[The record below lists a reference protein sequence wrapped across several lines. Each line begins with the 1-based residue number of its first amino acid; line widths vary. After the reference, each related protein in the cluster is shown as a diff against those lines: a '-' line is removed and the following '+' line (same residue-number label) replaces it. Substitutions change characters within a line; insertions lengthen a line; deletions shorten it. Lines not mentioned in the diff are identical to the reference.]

1 MVILSSMLNTE
12 RRKAII
18 PFIIVEITKA
28 LFGVGFYKLNK
39 ENLYLFSNIVFL
51 VLHYTLDIF
60 IAKETTNKMLFF
72 KQSFTN
78 TVFFKYIIS
87 FTISFITSES
97 IVEYIDIIFKQNNFK
112 LLKNEDYNKIIIRL
126 VVNAIMNML
135 IYYYLKFKWALSDE
149 KYPIIDMVVMCWVS
163 LLILMFMI
171 LKSVN
176 QMKSSKKYN

>member
-1 MVILSSMLNTE
+1 MNLLSSVLNTE

-18 PFIIVEITKA
+18 PFVIVEITKA

-39 ENLYLFSNIVFL
+39 ENLYILSNIVFL
-51 VLHYTLDIF
+51 MLHYTLDIF

-72 KQSFTN
+72 QKSFTN

-112 LLKNEDYNKIIIRL
+112 LIKNEDYNKIIIRL
-126 VVNAIMNML
+126 VINVIMNML
-135 IYYYLKFKWALSDE
+135 IYYYLKFKWALSDT
-149 KYPIIDMVVMCWVS
+149 KYPIIDMIVMCWVS

-171 LKSVN
+171 FKSVN
-176 QMKSSKKYN
+176 QLKRSVTV

>member
-1 MVILSSMLNTE
+1 MDLLSSVPNTE

-39 ENLYLFSNIVFL
+39 ENLYLLSNIVFL
-51 VLHYTLDIF
+51 VMHYTLDIF

-112 LLKNEDYNKIIIRL
+112 LLKNEYYNKVIIRL
-126 VVNAIMNML
+126 VVNVIMNML

-149 KYPIIDMVVMCWVS
+149 KYPIIDMIVMCWVS